1 MEDGVI
7 PQKIRQVMMIGAK
20 MIVVATMG
28 EMEVDEEVVATSVEK
43 KDILQESAQKEVE
56 EEEAATVAAA
66 VVEHASNVGKKV
78 ILLVNAR
85 RVAEVD
91 TEDLV
96 LVMTSKREIVDMEID
111 ASSLMM
117 GTVVVVEV
125 VAEVTEEAEV
135 PVETSSEE
143 TAAMG
148 IDASS
153 LMMVKE
159 VEEVGIAATKK
170 SVETFS
176 VGSVNTVI
184 GAIVLMK
191 AVEVIINPKKCAES
205 IFPFVAMCNWFSSFQ
220 RGNCSYGDRC
230 HRSHGETG
238 GEVKKRSRSRE
249 KDAW

>member
-1 MEDGVI
+1 MI

-117 GTVVVVEV
+117 
-125 VAEVTEEAEV
+125 
-135 PVETSSEE
+135 
-143 TAAMG
+143 
-148 IDASS
+148 
-153 LMMVKE
+153 VKE

>member
-1 MEDGVI
+1 MI

-117 GTVVVVEV
+117 
-125 VAEVTEEAEV
+125 
-135 PVETSSEE
+135 
-143 TAAMG
+143 
-148 IDASS
+148 
-153 LMMVKE
+153 VKE
-159 VEEVGIAATKK
+159 VEEVEIAATKK